1 MSTSPRRSA
10 VDSVSMRP
18 DGSGRGRLA
27 VARIAAATSL
37 VRGVA
42 CMGGLPNIL
51 DRPAMVRRTPG
62 CAQGS
67 SRLASQVGSCD
78 GGTRELHSRDGYAG
92 ACALGQVRG
101 DHGGFGGQAGK
112 PPALCPGR
120 EHPPLGR
127 VGAPGCR

>member
-1 MSTSPRRSA
+1 MTETRAMSTSPRRSA
-10 VDSVSMRP
+10 VDLVSMRP

-67 SRLASQVGSCD
+67 SRLASRCAAAMAAQESCTVD
-78 GGTRELHSRDGYAG
+78 MDTPEPARS
-92 ACALGQVRG
+92 VR
-101 DHGGFGGQAGK
+101 
-112 PPALCPGR
+112 
-120 EHPPLGR
+120 
-127 VGAPGCR
+127 